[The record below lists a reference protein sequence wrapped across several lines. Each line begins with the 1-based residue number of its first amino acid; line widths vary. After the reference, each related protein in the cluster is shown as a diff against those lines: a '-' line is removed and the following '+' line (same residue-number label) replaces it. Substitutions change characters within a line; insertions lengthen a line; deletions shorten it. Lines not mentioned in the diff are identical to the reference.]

1 MAASKARG
9 SGRTFAGVLAVAAL
23 LALLALCIAY
33 GSVQP
38 HRRDAGRDALEA
50 ALVAGDDPPE
60 PSEQDFLVSGPWRA
74 GLWVAVLLLL
84 AFAWLCTGRAFSDSW
99 GAIFISRNNRASLSQ
114 VQFVLWTLLF
124 ASSMLALFLVRLR
137 GLPGT
142 DALAGLP
149 TEAAL
154 LMGVSSVSFGGAQA
168 IHAAKRNRKPSPEA
182 VERMV
187 RRRLREDGHA
197 RLADDV
203 KRFPLGAALEAA
215 EATASVPPKAAKGV
229 AKPAWPGAPALSP
242 AEARL
247 LVGLRQEVLRGANG
261 VLAHNDAREGARL
274 LNLVQGDEITNRD
287 NMDLGKM
294 QLAFFTLAALLA
306 YAVLL
311 WRFFMDG
318 TFYPAASSPL
328 LDQLPS
334 VSDGLV
340 ALLGASHLGYLGA
353 KGAGATSTA

>member
-1 MAASKARG
+1 A
-9 SGRTFAGVLAVAAL
+9 
-23 LALLALCIAY
+23 
-33 GSVQP
+33 
-38 HRRDAGRDALEA
+38 
-50 ALVAGDDPPE
+50 
-60 PSEQDFLVSGPWRA
+60 
-74 GLWVAVLLLL
+74 WV
-84 AFAWLCTGRAFSDSW
+84 CTGRAFSESW
-99 GAIFISRNNRASLSQ
+99 GAIFISRNNRVSLSQ

-142 DALAGLP
+142 GALAGLP

-168 IHAAKRNRKPSPEA
+168 IHAAKRKQTPSPEA

-187 RRRLREDGHA
+187 RRRLREKGLA
-197 RLADDV
+197 GLADRV
-203 KRFPLGAALEAA
+203 KEFPLGKALEAA
-215 EATASVPPKAAKGV
+215 EATVAAPPKAGKAGPKQR
-229 AKPAWPGAPALSP
+229 PGAQALD
-242 AEARL
+242 AVQARFL
-247 LVGLRQEVLRGANG
+247 LGLKQEVLRGANG
-261 VLAHNDAREGARL
+261 VLAHNDAREGGRL

-294 QLAFFTLAALLA
+294 QLAFFTFAALLA

-318 TFYPAASSPL
+318 TFYGSSAHPV
-328 LDQLPS
+328 LDQLPP
-334 VSDGLV
+334 VSEGLV
-340 ALLGASHLGYLGA
+340 ALLGASHLGYLGT